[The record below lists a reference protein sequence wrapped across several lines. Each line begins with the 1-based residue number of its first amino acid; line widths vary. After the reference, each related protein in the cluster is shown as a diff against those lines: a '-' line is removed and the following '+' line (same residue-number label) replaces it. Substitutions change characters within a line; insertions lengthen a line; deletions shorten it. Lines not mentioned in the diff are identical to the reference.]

1 MRPVAWTRPDDVRA
15 ALRRKWQSGALLTAF
30 ADGADWEPLG
40 FPLRGPNVGSNLI
53 PGRAWI
59 DSYEAAWGLLGVLP
73 EVRRFT
79 ELAEATRDSCPRLV
93 PWLGRHPIKALQLS
107 AVWEQ
112 VLGTVRW
119 IDERQR
125 PGMYLRQVD
134 VPGVDSKFIEGHR
147 GVLTQLLDLQL
158 DPDRVDAAAVDFSA
172 RYGFRRKPGYV
183 RFRCTGL
190 SGSGF
195 CGFSEMTVRLDEL
208 ATAPRGITRVY
219 VVENEITYLAFPLT
233 GDAMVIFGAGY
244 AVSVLEPLGWLAG
257 LDLVYW
263 GDIDTHGFTILDRLR
278 RLFPHARS
286 MLMDR
291 GTLLAHRTQWVTEP
305 NPSAGP
311 LNLLDAE
318 EAQLYH
324 HLVADALGPSVR
336 LEQERVSFAA
346 IQQATLNI

>member
-1 MRPVAWTRPDDVRA
+1 
-15 ALRRKWQSGALLTAF
+15 
-30 ADGADWEPLG
+30 
-40 FPLRGPNVGSNLI
+40 
-53 PGRAWI
+53 
-59 DSYEAAWGLLGVLP
+59 
-73 EVRRFT
+73 
-79 ELAEATRDSCPRLV
+79 
-93 PWLGRHPIKALQLS
+93 
-107 AVWEQ
+107 
-112 VLGTVRW
+112 
-119 IDERQR
+119 
-125 PGMYLRQVD
+125 
-134 VPGVDSKFIEGHR
+134 
-147 GVLTQLLDLQL
+147 
-158 DPDRVDAAAVDFSA
+158 
-172 RYGFRRKPGYV
+172 
-183 RFRCTGL
+183 
-190 SGSGF
+190 
-195 CGFSEMTVRLDEL
+195 
-208 ATAPRGITRVY
+208 
-219 VVENEITYLAFPLT
+219 
-233 GDAMVIFGAGY
+233 MVIFGAGY